1 MISHQHRKGF
11 TLIEQLVAAVVM
23 LVVFVSVTQAFVGIG
38 IVNNRANAQTE
49 AVELMQQK
57 LEQLRNTPY
66 NDLAVGSTD
75 FSTEMNDFP
84 SMQSPRSAVIEI
96 TEVNPG
102 ILKRIDITVSYS
114 KSGAT
119 RTVATSTLIGLRG
132 INR

>member
-66 NDLAVGSTD
+66 NNLAVGSTD